1 VSTPQ
6 GFSADPVPTN
16 INRVR
21 DGVACWFGGIYDPI
35 TRSYNNPQ
43 VRGLGTVRR
52 ARPKVQSDEE
62 YYLGAA
68 QSGSLIGSTM
78 LVHLDTWSEK
88 RVAISGAFG
97 GLKLIQ
103 AACVLHVF
111 MVSRTEFAE
120 DAQDGFY
127 ELLDGDED
135 SLSLRIRQDR
145 CMGTGGFEAGGF
157 QCGEGGAP
165 SITWQI
171 EPADV
176 SSEMTS
182 AYASCSFNIDFFR
195 QG

>member
-1 VSTPQ
+1 MTAFALSN
-6 GFSADPVPTN
+6 DPIPTN

-21 DGVACWFGGIYDPI
+21 DGVACWFGGIYDPN

-43 VRGLGTVRR
+43 VTGLGVVRR
-52 ARPKVQSDEE
+52 GRPKVQSDQE
-62 YYLGAA
+62 YYIGAA
-68 QSGSLIGSTM
+68 SSGSIIGSTM
-78 LVHLDTWSEK
+78 LVHLDTWTET
-88 RVAISGAFG
+88 RVALAGAFD

-111 MVSRTEFAE
+111 LVSRAPYAE
-120 DAQDGFY
+120 DAQDAFY

-135 SLSLRIRQDR
+135 SLSARIRQDR

-157 QCGEGGAP
+157 QCGEGGSP
-165 SITWQI
+165 PITWQI
-171 EPADV
+171 QPADV